1 MKVLLCSFALVAVAV
16 ASDLSLNAQFAGFKH
31 THGKQYSNAIEE
43 VSFIDLLHLNSGF
56 YFFSYYFNFP
66 KLLCIVKA
74 YRKGVFAS
82 NIAKINQHNDEHA
95 RGEHTW
101 TMSVNQFADLTHDEF
116 MAMQTLKVKDLPKT
130 TQKYQ
135 MKAPA
140 VAASVDWRDQVK
152 FLSLES
158 ILN

>member
-1 MKVLLCSFALVAVAV
+1 MLLRTVVIFF
-16 ASDLSLNAQFAGFKH
+16 NYI
-31 THGKQYSNAIEE
+31 KQ
-43 VSFIDLLHLNSGF
+43 
-56 YFFSYYFNFP
+56 
-66 KLLCIVKA
+66 LCIVKA

-140 VAASVDWRDQVK
+140 VASSVDWRDQV
-152 FLSLES
+152 
-158 ILN
+158 